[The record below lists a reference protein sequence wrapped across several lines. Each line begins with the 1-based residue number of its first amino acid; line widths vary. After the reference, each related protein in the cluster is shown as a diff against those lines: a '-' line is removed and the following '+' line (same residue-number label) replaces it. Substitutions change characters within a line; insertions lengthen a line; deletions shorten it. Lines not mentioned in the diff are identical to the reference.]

1 MKSGNISQEKRVE
14 ESCPGL
20 DSGGSGDCLPDPAVD
35 ELEAQ
40 DRAPLRRPLPPQP
53 KASPLLASPPKMLA
67 ILVAW
72 VFFGE
77 LGEMIALSYFPPLP
91 VKVEAV
97 VDALVLLLLLSPTY
111 WLFYRPLV
119 RLNEERI
126 QTEREVRHLS
136 QQLLKA
142 SEDEKKRL
150 ARDLHDECGQ
160 SLTALKFMVETLKT
174 TLPAAA
180 AAQSGPQVERIGD
193 LVTHLSREIRALTAD
208 LRPAML
214 DEMGLV
220 PALRW
225 HVERFSSLVPTLSLN
240 FESKGCS
247 KRLPPEAEV
256 AFFRCCQEAL
266 NNVIKHSRAKRAAV
280 MLECSEFAISLL
292 VEDDGCG
299 FDLQRQRKRA
309 DHAPGTG
316 LAGMRERMVAIG
328 GYLTINSS
336 PTGGTQ
342 IYMIL
347 PVERGQA

>member
-1 MKSGNISQEKRVE
+1 MKSGNISRKKKAAEGC
-14 ESCPGL
+14 SGP
-20 DSGGSGDCLPDPAVD
+20 DSGGRADCPLDPGGSEVAD
-35 ELEAQ
+35 Q
-40 DRAPLRRPLPPQP
+40 DQPPQWRPVPPQP
-53 KASPLLASPPKMLA
+53 KSSPLLASPPKMLA

-91 VKVEAV
+91 VKAEAV
-97 VDALVLLLLLSPTY
+97 IDALVLILLLSPTY

-136 QQLLKA
+136 RQLLKA

-180 AAQSGPQVERIGD
+180 VAQSGPQVERIGD

-240 FESKGCS
+240 FESNGCS

-266 NNVIKHSRAKRAAV
+266 NNVIKHSRAKRASV
-280 MLECSEFAISLL
+280 LLECSELAISLL

-316 LAGMRERMVAIG
+316 LAGIRERMVAIG

>member
-1 MKSGNISQEKRVE
+1 MSGSIGPEGKTARSGPDQGGAVTRDGRVVPAINPPE
-14 ESCPGL
+14 
-20 DSGGSGDCLPDPAVD
+20 DSVTA
-35 ELEAQ
+35 ANW
-40 DRAPLRRPLPPQP
+40 RPVPPQP
-53 KASPLLASPPKMLA
+53 TARPLLTSPPKMLA
-67 ILVAW
+67 ILVVW

-126 QTEREVRHLS
+126 QTEREVRQLS
-136 QQLLKA
+136 RQLLEA
-142 SEDEKKRL
+142 SEEEKKRL

-174 TLPAAA
+174 TLPTATTQKSEA
-180 AAQSGPQVERIGD
+180 QVERIED
-193 LVTHLSREIRALTAD
+193 LVAHLSREIRSLTAD

-225 HVERFSSLVPTLSLN
+225 HVERFSSLVPNLSLS

-247 KRLPPEAEV
+247 KRLSPEAEV
-256 AFFRCCQEAL
+256 ALFRCCQEAL
-266 NNVIKHSRAKRAAV
+266 NNVIKHSRAQRAAV
-280 MLECSEFAISLL
+280 MLECTAATISLL

-299 FDLQRQRKRA
+299 FDLQRQRKRT
-309 DHAPGTG
+309 DRAPGVG

-336 PTGGTQ
+336 PEGGTRVF
-342 IYMIL
+342 MIL
-347 PVERGQA
+347 PAERNPT

>member
-1 MKSGNISQEKRVE
+1 MSRDKSI
-14 ESCPGL
+14 
-20 DSGGSGDCLPDPAVD
+20 
-35 ELEAQ
+35 
-40 DRAPLRRPLPPQP
+40 LPPSDEVEAP
-53 KASPLLASPPKMLA
+53 VSASPGASLPPRPQSRPLLASPPKILA
-67 ILVAW
+67 IIMAW

-77 LGEMIALSYFPPLP
+77 LGEMFVLSLFPPLP
-91 VKVEAV
+91 VHVVAV
-97 VDALVLLLLLSPTY
+97 IDALVLLLLLSPTY

-119 RLNEERI
+119 RLNEERL

-136 QQLLKA
+136 RQLLKA

-180 AAQSGPQVERIGD
+180 AQQSGPQVERIEE
-193 LVTHLSREIRALTAD
+193 LVSHLSRELRALTAD

-225 HVERFSSLVPTLSLN
+225 HVERFSSLVPQLALS

-247 KRLPPEAEV
+247 QRLPPEAEV
-256 AFFRCCQEAL
+256 ALFRCCQEAL
-266 NNVIKHSRAKRAAV
+266 NNVIKHSRAQRAAV
-280 MLECSEFAISLL
+280 RLECSAVAISLL

-299 FDLQRQRKRA
+299 FDLQQQRRRNGP
-309 DHAPGTG
+309 APGIG

-328 GYLTINSS
+328 GYLTIRSN
-336 PTGGTQ
+336 PDGGTQ
-342 IYMIL
+342 VYLIL
-347 PVERGQA
+347 PVERSQP